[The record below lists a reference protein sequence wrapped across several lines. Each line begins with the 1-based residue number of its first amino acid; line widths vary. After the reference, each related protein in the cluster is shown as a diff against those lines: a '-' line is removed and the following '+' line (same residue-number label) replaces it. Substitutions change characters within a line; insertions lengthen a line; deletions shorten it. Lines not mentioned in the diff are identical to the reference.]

1 MQTMSSPTIAIIGAS
16 KERSKYGNKSVRAHV
31 RAGYTV
37 YPVNPKAD
45 EIEGLQAYASVEEIP
60 GEVEIASLYLP
71 PSLSVTVLEG
81 LARKGIKQ
89 VFFNPGSESPE
100 GREKAEA
107 LGMQAIEGCSIIA
120 AGMDT
125 AEF

>member
-1 MQTMSSPTIAIIGAS
+1 MSSPTIAIIGAS

>member
-1 MQTMSSPTIAIIGAS
+1 MSSPTIAIIGAS
-16 KERSKYGNKSVRAHV
+16 KDRSKYGNKSVRAHV

-45 EIEGLQAYASVEEIP
+45 EIEGLYAYASVEEIP

-71 PSLSVTVLEG
+71 PRLAATVLEG
-81 LARKGIKQ
+81 LARKGVKQ

-100 GREKAEA
+100 GRGTAEA